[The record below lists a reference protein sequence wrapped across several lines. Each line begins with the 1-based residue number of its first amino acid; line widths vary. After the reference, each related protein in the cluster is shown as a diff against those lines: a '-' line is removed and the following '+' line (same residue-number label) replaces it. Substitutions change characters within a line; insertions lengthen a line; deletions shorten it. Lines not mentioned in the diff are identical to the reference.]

1 MSHTALSGS
10 GDRLDLLERSSGG
23 VDVTLVW
30 DRRRQSLS
38 LQIVD
43 RCTERAVELA
53 VPPARATYA
62 FHHPFAYELEL
73 AAASRLAA

>member
-1 MSHTALSGS
+1 M
-10 GDRLDLLERSSGG
+10 
-23 VDVTLVW
+23 W